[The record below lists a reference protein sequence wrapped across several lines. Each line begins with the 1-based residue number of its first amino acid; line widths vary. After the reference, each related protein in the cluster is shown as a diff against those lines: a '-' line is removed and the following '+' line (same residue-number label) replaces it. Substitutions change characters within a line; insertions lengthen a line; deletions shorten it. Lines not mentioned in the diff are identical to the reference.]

1 MRKAKLLKIDS
12 DVIKIQ
18 YKDTKEIVEVKNIT
32 ITKDV
37 KISNDIHIV
46 EADLFINEILPELNI
61 LYNKQLKKKVL
72 LEMKP
77 LHFSRGKLHMGSIM
91 YQLTTCKNEEEI
103 EEILAKVEKHGTFT
117 QKAFLKYLDS
127 QRKE

>member
-61 LYNKQLKKKVL
+61 LYNKSHKKTK
-72 LEMKP
+72 
-77 LHFSRGKLHMGSIM
+77 
-91 YQLTTCKNEEEI
+91 
-103 EEILAKVEKHGTFT
+103 
-117 QKAFLKYLDS
+117 FLGN
-127 QRKE
+127 